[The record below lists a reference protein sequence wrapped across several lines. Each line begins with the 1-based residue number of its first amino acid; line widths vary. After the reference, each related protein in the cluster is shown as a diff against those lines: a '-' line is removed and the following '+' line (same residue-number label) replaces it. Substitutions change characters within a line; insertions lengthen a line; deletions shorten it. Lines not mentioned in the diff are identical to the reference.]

1 MDSFQIET
9 VLHNMGG
16 LLLKLSEATS
26 LLLEEGTANLR
37 PQLVGEQRGKA
48 EEIRRA
54 AASLRGALD
63 SLGPNQ

>member
-1 MDSFQIET
+1 MDNFQIET
-9 VLHNMGG
+9 VLQNMGG

-26 LLLEEGTANLR
+26 LLLKEGTANLA
-37 PQLVGEQRGKA
+37 PGLVAEQRGKA

-54 AASLRGALD
+54 AESLRGALG